1 MKKVMILGLAAT
13 FFMSSCSSY
22 IDGTFTGGSLGSVLG
37 GAVGDIIG
45 GPRGSDIGTIVG
57 MIGGA
62 AVGAA
67 MDANAQKRNQEAAHD
82 HYERVQQNKAQGINP
97 YDDMYSYSQEG
108 YVNEQ
113 QGEEIV
119 LDTTASG
126 DDRIYDFQPST
137 EMEQKAMMNIP
148 ESSVIE
154 RLSTMPYE
162 IPNVEICN
170 VVFTDNN
177 NDGVLSRG
185 EVGKVVFEIHNN
197 GTQPISNLIPSIVE
211 DANSGHFTISPA
223 VQIDG
228 LMPKEIVRYTASIV
242 ADKKIKAGISSF
254 TITVLLNNKSI
265 AKVVSLK
272 VNTRK

>member
-148 ESSVIE
+148 GSSVIE

-185 EVGKVVFEIHNN
+185 EVGKVAFEIHNN

-254 TITVLLNNKSI
+254 AITVLLNNKSI

>member
-67 MDANAQKRNQEAAHD
+67 IDANAQKRNQEAAHD

-137 EMEQKAMMNIP
+137 EMEQKTMMNIP

>member
-1 MKKVMILGLAAT
+1 MKNVMILGLAAT

-22 IDGTFTGGSLGSVLG
+22 INGTFTGGSLGSVLG
-37 GAVGDIIG
+37 SAVGDIIG

>member
-1 MKKVMILGLAAT
+1 MKNVMILGLAAT

-37 GAVGDIIG
+37 SAVGDIIG

-148 ESSVIE
+148 GSSVIE

-162 IPNVEICN
+162 IPNVEIGN

>member
-67 MDANAQKRNQEAAHD
+67 MDAHAQKRNQEAAHD

-119 LDTTASG
+119 WDTTASG

-185 EVGKVVFEIHNN
+185 EVGKVAFEIHNN

-242 ADKKIKAGISSF
+242 ADKKIKAGISNF

>member
-1 MKKVMILGLAAT
+1 MKNVMILGLAAT

-37 GAVGDIIG
+37 SAVGDIIG